1 MSALSDTMYMHD
13 ARKIPIPIK
22 IWNVLTYHIRA
33 VENKKPLHISISHF
47 NYGNN
52 SHHDNNR
59 INKMHVDICS
69 YIIGLYNAM
78 SVLSVVYNGIRK
90 LTATIEIKLLPLL
103 Q

>member
-1 MSALSDTMYMHD
+1 
-13 ARKIPIPIK
+13 
-22 IWNVLTYHIRA
+22 
-33 VENKKPLHISISHF
+33 
-47 NYGNN
+47 
-52 SHHDNNR
+52 
-59 INKMHVDICS
+59 MHVDICS